1 MRNNNIKNAGNLYNK
16 SEIDNFVQ
24 EINKKLDDK
33 VDKEEGKGLSTNDYT
48 DEDKDKLNSSFK
60 KEIEFSTYLAFPN
73 VGEENVLYID
83 KDKKKSYIWDATSQT
98 YTLLD
103 EDEVDFDVIQVVL

>member
-1 MRNNNIKNAGNLYNK
+1 MRNNNIKNAGNLYDK

-48 DEDKDKLNSSFK
+48 DEDKDKVNTSRT
-60 KEIEFSTYLAFPN
+60 EIEFSTYLAFPN

-83 KDKKKSYIWDATSQT
+83 KDKKKSYIWDPTSQT